1 MDARQPVTWALHLVR
16 TYLRKVSL
24 KLWRLLHKCWAWV
37 LCLVIVICFIGIII
51 PVLGKKYLPPRHLNQ
66 PKAPYG
72 FSLVDPR
79 NVPIFP
85 SDVE

>member
-1 MDARQPVTWALHLVR
+1 MDARQPVTLALVS
-16 TYLRKVSL
+16 TYSRKALR
-24 KLWRLLHKCWAWV
+24 KLWRLLRKCWAGV
-37 LCLVIVICFIGIII
+37 LCLIIVIFFIGIIV

-72 FSLVDPR
+72 FSLVDSQ

>member
-1 MDARQPVTWALHLVR
+1 MDARQPVWALVS
-16 TYLRKVSL
+16 TYSREASR
-24 KLWRLLHKCWAWV
+24 KLWRLLYKCRAWI
-37 LCLVIVICFIGIII
+37 LCLVVLIFFIEIII
-51 PVLGKKYLPPRHLNQ
+51 PVLGNKYLPPRHLNQ

-72 FSLVDPR
+72 FSLVDSQ